1 MNRSDL
7 LVHAGISKDEING
20 LWRFACPQNTG
31 EGDHCGDC
39 GLFVHGYR
47 VVITPPELIG
57 VL

>member
-1 MNRSDL
+1 LR
-7 LVHAGISKDEING
+7 
-20 LWRFACPQNTG
+20 RFACPHNTG